1 MGSFEPF
8 DGRVVQAYRFALDP
22 TPAQQRALA
31 SHAGAARFA
40 YNLLLARVKA
50 DLDARKQ
57 NPEHQS
63 VGWTQ
68 PALRRQWNAQK
79 AVLAPWWTQ
88 NSKEAASWPG

>member
-1 MGSFEPF
+1 
-8 DGRVVQAYRFALDP
+8 VQAYRFALDP

-68 PALRRQWNAQK
+68 PALRREWNAQTEGGAR
-79 AVLAPWWTQ
+79 AVVDAEQQRGGIL
-88 NSKEAASWPG
+88 WPG